1 MGAHSRRN
9 MSPSYESLRA
19 ELDEIVRLYRAHPTD
34 VWAKGTLTREE
45 AVKRILK
52 LGFTAADAE
61 RWLGSKPRSTGK
73 APLLR

>member
-19 ELDEIVRLYRAHPTD
+19 ELDEIVRQYRAHPTD
-34 VWAKGTLTREE
+34 VWARGILTREE
-45 AVKRILK
+45 AAKRILK

-61 RWLGSKPRSTGK
+61 RWLGPKPRPRKSAT
-73 APLLR
+73 LLR